1 MRGIYVLF
9 LHVPFSMP
17 AVIGGLGRLE
27 FKGGYYAYVG
37 SAMGGLEQRVGRH
50 LQQEKALHWHID
62 YLLLRA
68 LPYDVVM
75 AETGK
80 RKECQLAAKLMEKF
94 PCVEGFGSSDCK
106 CRSHLFYSPE
116 PAPLLE
122 EVLKA
127 MKELGLTPRRQKIV

>member
-1 MRGIYVLF
+1 MGGVYVLF

-27 FKGGYYAYVG
+27 FRGGYYAYVG
-37 SAMGGLEQRVGRH
+37 SAMGGLEQRIGRH
-50 LQQEKALHWHID
+50 LQREKALHWHID

-68 LPYDVVM
+68 LPYDVVV
-75 AETGK
+75 AETGE
-80 RKECQLAAKLMEKF
+80 RKECELAAKLMERF
-94 PCVEGFGSSDCK
+94 PCMEGFGSSDCK
-106 CRSHLFYSPE
+106 CRSHLFYSAE

-122 EVLKA
+122 AVLKA